1 VAFLYIYIYIYI
13 GSLGTT
19 LVPFEYCRAILQTN
33 ISLKNFF
40 IFFPNK

>member
-1 VAFLYIYIYIYI
+1 MAFFYIYI
-13 GSLGTT
+13 GSLEIT

-33 ISLKNFF
+33 ISLEDFF